1 MTTPLVSPLP
11 SMLNPDGSTPVDV
24 PATEPKAPHQVIIGE
39 SLELDRNAERLLRM
53 TQVFT
58 KFAGTLTLRPIKVEV
73 SRDANNGAPA
83 WSDSDSITFSHH
95 HVGDLTQPRVV
106 TALKGLSLHEIS
118 HIMMTPRYGSI
129 LAKNVQKAKV
139 WPAFNALEDQ
149 RIEMAMVTKF
159 SSVSDWFVATIAE
172 HLLKM
177 PNQLSVSFPL
187 IYGRKYLPV
196 EIRKVVRDSYEQQQ
210 NVVELSSLIDR
221 YIVLN
226 LSDPKSYAEAFQ
238 IITRYHELVSNLEG
252 NNPNYPDWNK
262 GWSRISDPNK
272 HCDRKNGEWKAS
284 KSKPLSKA
292 QQESIAKRVVV
303 SNGEGYDDSPSN
315 PDQGSASGQE
325 AGNGGDFTQMLENTV
340 QQVMVKKNRE
350 IVQAIK
356 QFSGDAELTGAEMK
370 PLPRNEW
377 VYDKTPTLEAIQSSK
392 SFANELEQLKAL
404 HDPAWLRQQS
414 QGRLN
419 VQRYASG
426 CDVDEAFDQWESGR
440 EDAVDIEAVILLDI
454 SGSMSWTLENAYGS
468 MWAIKRALDKV
479 NASTTVLTFG
489 NKSSLLYSANERAT
503 TKLKYAGS
511 EGSTEPL
518 KALRYARSVLAN
530 SKRAVKIVISITDGV
545 WWGGAECD
553 EILKYL
559 RKAGVLTALA
569 YVTNPDYQ
577 KPGETTHIDTHG
589 CAVAVNVTNGKDLFT
604 LARQMVKVGVAHNLA
619 S

>member
-1 MTTPLVSPLP
+1 MEIT
-11 SMLNPDGSTPVDV
+11 GVDSSGNKV
-24 PATEPKAPHQVIIGE
+24 IMETEPLAPHQVVIGE
-39 SLELDRNAERLLRM
+39 SLELDRNAERLVRM

-73 SRDANNGAPA
+73 SREGNNGAPA
-83 WSDSDSITFSHH
+83 WSDSDSITFSHS

-106 TALKGLSLHEIS
+106 TGLKGLSLHEIS
-118 HIMMTPRYGSI
+118 HIMMTPRFGSI
-129 LAKNVQKAKV
+129 LAKNVNKAKI

-226 LSDPKSYAEAFQ
+226 LSDTKNYAEAFQ
-238 IITRYHELVSNLEG
+238 IITRYHELVSNLQG
-252 NNPNYPDWNK
+252 NNPNYPEWNT
-262 GWSRISDPNK
+262 GWARISDPNR
-272 HCDRKNGEWKAS
+272 HCDRKNGEWKSSA
-284 KSKPLSKA
+284 KSKTLGKS
-292 QQESIAKRVVV
+292 QQESISKRIVI
-303 SNGEGYDDSPSN
+303 SNGDSYDDPPNN
-315 PDQGSASGQE
+315 PDPALSSGQE
-325 AGNGGDFTQMLENTV
+325 AGNGGDITQMLDDAV
-340 QQVMVKKNRE
+340 QKVMANKNRE

-370 PLPRNEW
+370 PLARNEW
-377 VYDKTPTLEAIQSSK
+377 VYDKSPTLDAIQSSK

-419 VQRYASG
+419 VQRYALG
-426 CDVDEAFDQWESGR
+426 CEVDEAFDQWESGR

-454 SGSMSWTLENAYGS
+454 SGSMSWTLESAYGS

-489 NKSSLLYSANERAT
+489 NKSSLLYSANERAS
-503 TKLKYAGS
+503 TKFKYAGS
-511 EGSTEPL
+511 EGSTEPV

-530 SKRAVKIVISITDGV
+530 SKRAIKIVISITDGI
-545 WWGGAECD
+545 WYGGAECD

-577 KPGETTHIDTHG
+577 RAGETTHIDTHG

>member
-1 MTTPLVSPLP
+1 MTSIVLEQGYS
-11 SMLNPDGSTPVDV
+11 SSGID
-24 PATEPKAPHQVIIGE
+24 PAVMIGPEPRPEHKVIIGE
-39 SLELDRNAERLLRM
+39 SEGLDRNTERLVRM

-58 KFAGTLTLRPIKVEV
+58 KFAGTLTLRPIKVGV
-73 SRDANNGAPA
+73 SREGMNSAPA
-83 WSDSDSITFSHH
+83 WSDSNSITFSHS

-106 TALKGLSLHEIS
+106 TGLKGLSLHEIS
-118 HIMMTPRYGSI
+118 HIMMTPRYGTI
-129 LAKNVQKAKV
+129 LAKNVQRAKV

-177 PNQLSVSFPL
+177 PKQLPVSFPL

-226 LSDPKSYAEAFQ
+226 LSDTKNYAEAFQ
-238 IITRYHELVSNLEG
+238 IITRYHELVSNLQG
-252 NNPNYPDWNK
+252 DNPNYPEWSA
-262 GWSRISDPNK
+262 GWSRITDPNK
-272 HCDRKNGEWKAS
+272 HCDRKNGEWKPSPKSKTLS
-284 KSKPLSKA
+284 KS
-292 QQESIAKRVVV
+292 QQESITKRMVIN
-303 SNGEGYDDSPSN
+303 NGEGYDDP
-315 PDQGSASGQE
+315 PDNLDPTSTSGQE
-325 AGNGGDFTQMLENTV
+325 AGNGGDFKQMLDDAV
-340 QQVMVKKNRE
+340 QKVMSNKHRE
-350 IVQAIK
+350 IIQTIK

-370 PLPRNEW
+370 PLARNEW
-377 VYDKTPTLEAIQSSK
+377 VYDKTPTLASIQSAK

-419 VQRYASG
+419 VQRYALG
-426 CDVDEAFDQWESGR
+426 CEVDEAFDQWESGR

-454 SGSMSWTLENAYGS
+454 SGSMGWTLESAYGS

-530 SKRAVKIVISITDGV
+530 SKRAIKIVISITDGI

-559 RKAGVLTALA
+559 RKTGVLTALA
-569 YVTNPDYQ
+569 YVSNPDYQ

>member
-1 MTTPLVSPLP
+1 MTTIVIE
-11 SMLNPDGSTPVDV
+11 NNTVTVTPETPQIIVE
-24 PATEPKAPHQVIIGE
+24 PEPKAPHQVIIGKSE
-39 SLELDRNAERLLRM
+39 LLDRNAERLVRM

-73 SRDANNGAPA
+73 SRDASNGAPA
-83 WSDSDSITFSHH
+83 WSDSDSITFSHS

-129 LAKNVQKAKV
+129 LAKNVQRAKV

-187 IYGRKYLPV
+187 IYGRKYLPT

-226 LSDPKSYAEAFQ
+226 LSDTKNYAEAFQ

-252 NNPNYPDWNK
+252 TNPNYPDWGK
-262 GWSRISDPNK
+262 GWARVSDPNK

-284 KSKPLSKA
+284 KSKPLSKS
-292 QQESIAKRVVV
+292 QQEGITKRIVI
-303 SNGEGYDDSPSN
+303 SNGEGYDDPPN
-315 PDQGSASGQE
+315 NIDPASATGQE
-325 AGNGGDFTQMLENTV
+325 AGNGGDFTQMLEDTV
-340 QQVMVKKNRE
+340 QQVMANKNRE

-356 QFSGDAELTGAEMK
+356 QFSNDAELTGAEMK
-370 PLPRNEW
+370 PLARNEW
-377 VYDKTPTLEAIQSSK
+377 VGEKTPTLAAIQSSK

-419 VQRYASG
+419 VQRYALG
-426 CDVDEAFDQWESGR
+426 CEVDEAFDQWESGR

-530 SKRAVKIVISITDGV
+530 SKRAIKIVISITDGV

-577 KPGETTHIDTHG
+577 KPGETTSIDTHG

-604 LARQMVKVGVAHNLA
+604 LARQMVKVGVARNLA

>member
-1 MTTPLVSPLP
+1 
-11 SMLNPDGSTPVDV
+11 
-24 PATEPKAPHQVIIGE
+24 
-39 SLELDRNAERLLRM
+39 
-53 TQVFT
+53 
-58 KFAGTLTLRPIKVEV
+58 
-73 SRDANNGAPA
+73 
-83 WSDSDSITFSHH
+83 
-95 HVGDLTQPRVV
+95 
-106 TALKGLSLHEIS
+106 
-118 HIMMTPRYGSI
+118 MMTPRYGSI
-129 LAKNVQKAKV
+129 LAKNVQRAKV

-252 NNPNYPDWNK
+252 KNPNYPDWDK
-262 GWSRISDPNK
+262 GWGRISDPNK
-272 HCDRKNGEWKAS
+272 HCDRKTGEWKAS

-292 QQESIAKRVVV
+292 QQESISKRIVI
-303 SNGEGYDDSPSN
+303 SNGEGYDDSPAN
-315 PDQGSASGQE
+315 PEQGSATGQE
-325 AGNGGDFTQMLENTV
+325 AGNGGDFTQMLEDTV
-340 QQVMVKKNRE
+340 QQVMSKKNRE

-356 QFSGDAELTGAEMK
+356 QFSGDAELTGDEMK

-377 VYDKTPTLEAIQSSK
+377 VVSKTPPLSAIQSAK

-419 VQRYASG
+419 VQRYALG

-454 SGSMSWTLENAYGS
+454 SGSMSWTLESAYGS

-489 NKSSLLYSANERAT
+489 NKSSLLYSADERAT

-530 SKRAVKIVISITDGV
+530 SKRAIKIVISITDGY
-545 WWGGAECD
+545 WWGGDECD
-553 EILKYL
+553 ETLKYL

-569 YVTNPDYQ
+569 YVSNPDHYR
-577 KPGETTHIDTHG
+577 PGETTTIDTHG

>member
-1 MTTPLVSPLP
+1 MTTVVIENNNVTVVPE
-11 SMLNPDGSTPVDV
+11 TPQIIVE
-24 PATEPKAPHQVIIGE
+24 TEPKTPHQVIIGE

-53 TQVFT
+53 TQVFS

-73 SRDANNGAPA
+73 SREANNGAPA

-129 LAKNVQKAKV
+129 LAKNVQRAKV

-177 PNQLSVSFPL
+177 PNQLPVSFPL

-238 IITRYHELVSNLEG
+238 IITRYHELVSNLDG
-252 NNPNYPDWNK
+252 NNPNYPEWNK
-262 GWSRISDPNK
+262 GWGRISDPNK
-272 HCDRKNGEWKAS
+272 HCDRKTGEWKTS
-284 KSKPLSKA
+284 KSKPLSKS
-292 QQESIAKRVVV
+292 QQESIAKRIVI
-303 SNGEGYDDSPSN
+303 SNGEGYDDPPTN
-315 PDQGSASGQE
+315 PDSGSANGQE
-325 AGNGGDFTQMLENTV
+325 AGNGGDFTQMLEDTV
-340 QQVMVKKNRE
+340 QQVMSKKNRE

-370 PLPRNEW
+370 PLARNEW
-377 VYDKTPTLEAIQSSK
+377 VVHKTPALAAIQSAR

-419 VQRYASG
+419 VQRYALG
-426 CDVDEAFDQWESGR
+426 CEVDEAFDQWESGR

-454 SGSMSWTLENAYGS
+454 SGSMGWTLESAYGS

-489 NKSSLLYSANERAT
+489 NKSSVLYSANERAT

-518 KALRYARSVLAN
+518 KALRYARSLLAN
-530 SKRAVKIVISITDGV
+530 SNRAIKIVISITDGY

-553 EILKYL
+553 EILMYL

-569 YVTNPDYQ
+569 YVSNPDHYRA
-577 KPGETTHIDTHG
+577 GETTTIDTHG

>member
-1 MTTPLVSPLP
+1 MTTVVIENNNVTVVPE
-11 SMLNPDGSTPVDV
+11 TPQIIVE
-24 PATEPKAPHQVIIGE
+24 TEPKAPHQVIIGE
-39 SLELDRNAERLLRM
+39 SLELDRNAERLVRM

-73 SRDANNGAPA
+73 SRDASNGAPA
-83 WSDSDSITFSHH
+83 WSDSDSITFSHS

-129 LAKNVQKAKV
+129 LAKNVQRAKV

-159 SSVSDWFVATIAE
+159 SSVSDWFVSTIAE

-177 PNQLSVSFPL
+177 PNQLPVSFPL
-187 IYGRKYLPV
+187 IYGRKYLPT

-226 LSDPKSYAEAFQ
+226 LSDTKNYAEAFQ

-262 GWSRISDPNK
+262 GWARITDPNK
-272 HCDRKNGEWKAS
+272 HCDRKTGEWKSS
-284 KSKPLSKA
+284 KSKPLSKS
-292 QQESIAKRVVV
+292 QQEGITKRIVI
-303 SNGEGYDDSPSN
+303 SNGEGYDDPPKNIDPS
-315 PDQGSASGQE
+315 STTGQE
-325 AGNGGDFTQMLENTV
+325 AGNGGDFTQMLEDTV
-340 QQVMVKKNRE
+340 QQVMANKNRE
-350 IVQAIK
+350 IIQAIK

-370 PLPRNEW
+370 PLARNEY
-377 VYDKTPTLEAIQSSK
+377 VYVKTPTLDAIQSSK

-419 VQRYASG
+419 VQRYALG
-426 CDVDEAFDQWESGR
+426 CEVDEAFDQWESGR

-454 SGSMSWTLENAYGS
+454 SGSMSWALESAYGS
-468 MWAIKRALDKV
+468 MWAIKRALDKI

-511 EGSTEPL
+511 EGSTEPI

-530 SKRAVKIVISITDGV
+530 SKRAIKIVISITDGV
-545 WWGGAECD
+545 WWGADECD

-577 KPGETTHIDTHG
+577 KPGETTSIDTHG